1 MSVIL
6 KVDEKVKSVID
17 TLQEGYSE
25 DDFYT
30 QFIKMYPEDY
40 EKCKRKFLTEER
52 KTKPGKTHPMQN
64 PEKHIKHALRSYLSK
79 SKKTLSNK

>member
-6 KVDEKVKSVID
+6 NVDEKVKLVIE

-25 DDFYT
+25 DDFFA
-30 QFIKMYPEDY
+30 QFVKMYPKDY
-40 EKCKRKFLTEER
+40 EKCQKKFLEEEH

-64 PEKHIKHALRSYLSK
+64 PEKHIKNALKSYLSR
-79 SKKTLSNK
+79 NKEN

>member
-1 MSVIL
+1 MNVIL

-17 TLQEGYSE
+17 TLQEDYSE

-30 QFIKMYPEDY
+30 RFVEMHPEDY
-40 EKCKRKFLTEER
+40 EKCRKKFLAEER

-64 PEKHIKHALRSYLSK
+64 PEKHIKNALRSYLSR
-79 SKKTLSNK
+79 NKGN

>member
-6 KVDEKVKSVID
+6 KVDEKVKSVIE
-17 TLQEGYSE
+17 TFQEGYSE

-30 QFIKMYPEDY
+30 RFVEMYPKDY
-40 EKCKRKFLTEER
+40 ERYRKKFLVEES

-64 PEKHIKHALRSYLSK
+64 PEKHIKNALRSYLSR
-79 SKKTLSNK
+79 NKEN